1 MKKTLLGLVG
11 LAGSGKST
19 AIEII
24 QSELVVQS
32 IYFGGIVLAE
42 AARQGLPPGQVSEKQ
57 VREELRA
64 KDGMSA
70 IAKLALSDIQEAFD
84 ESSVVLVDGIYS
96 WAEVEFLKEQGDFEL
111 ILIAVHADRH
121 LREERLGKRPLRPL
135 TPDGVWSRDLNE
147 VGALDKATPIALA
160 DHHITNNADTEE
172 LRLQLQSLIDKVRA

>member
-24 QSELVVQS
+24 QSELGVQS

-42 AARQGLPPGQVSEKQ
+42 AARQGLPPGQASEKQ

-70 IAKLALSDIQEAFD
+70 IAKLALPDIREALSASDVA
-84 ESSVVLVDGIYS
+84 LVDGIYS
-96 WAEVEFLKEQGDFEL
+96 WAEVEFLKSEGDFEL
-111 ILIAVHADRH
+111 LLLAVHADRH
-121 LREERLGKRPLRPL
+121 QREERLGRRLIRPLSPE
-135 TPDGVWSRDLNE
+135 GVWERDLNE

-160 DHHITNNADTEE
+160 DYHFTNNAGLEE
-172 LRLQLQSLIDKVRA
+172 LREQLAPLIKKVRT